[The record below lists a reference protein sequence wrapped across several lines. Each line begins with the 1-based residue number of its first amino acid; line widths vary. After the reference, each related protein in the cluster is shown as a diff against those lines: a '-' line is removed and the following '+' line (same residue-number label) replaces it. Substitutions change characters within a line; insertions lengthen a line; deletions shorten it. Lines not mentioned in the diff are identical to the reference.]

1 MLGSATVMQLFYVTA
16 VGDGIELI
24 RRLPPNSVDALVT
37 DPPAGI
43 SFMNKTWDKPGVLGV
58 SGGAA
63 MPQTTSNRNPSC
75 LVCKGRKRAG
85 AATKPCICPD
95 GPTWNDVAYRL
106 ADRAAF
112 VAFMT
117 SVALEWYRVLKPGAH
132 GFVWA
137 LPRTAHWTTWALE
150 DAGFEIR
157 DKHLHLFGTGFP
169 KGINVGKAI
178 DEKLGAVRQVVGYDA
193 TRARPNRQYRAG
205 AIGTIG
211 GTASGTISDRSDNGA
226 TLTAPATA
234 EAARWEG
241 WNTAMKPA
249 YEEWILIRKPLE
261 GTVVDNVLKYGTG
274 ALNIDG
280 CRLGDGTDVASAAG
294 TRRSGGIM
302 GASSPLGGW
311 RPTPGVGRWPA
322 HLSLDEEAAAM
333 LDAQSGDVGA
343 AAPVRGNEPSAST
356 ANAYNKRK
364 RVKGAFH
371 ADRGGASRFFYVAK
385 APKSDKTSG
394 GLVTND
400 HPCLLP
406 GEVVRTLDGWRPIE
420 SIAAGTQVYAHD
432 GTWRQVTDTSV
443 TPCRGKIVTVSVDG
457 DNRASTVTSNH
468 PLLLWRPTRVG
479 RSLKGGAVV
488 WCPAGEVQVGDYTM
502 TPVHK
507 AGRRHDF
514 TTGWWWALG
523 LWLAEGSVLTPTG
536 YPSFALHA
544 NEGGLVRRL
553 RSEFG
558 ACVKAYR
565 RGNAQTAA
573 ILRKGLVD
581 QWVAWCGRGAL
592 RKRVPAQVW
601 QQESRR
607 QRALLAGYLA
617 GDGCVIDGKPR
628 FKSASEDLAAGMAL
642 LAEACGY
649 NSASYRWDNPIGHRE
664 IMGRRVIDRGHV
676 AVYLYDRVCTRRPR
690 SVTHDGVTYVLRR
703 VRVVASRTYDGP
715 VHNLTVD
722 GAHTFQIRVGMS
734 HNTAKNTELMRW
746 LIRLIT
752 PPGGVVL
759 DSFMGSG
766 STGAACALE
775 GVSFIGF
782 DQNDHYVDDIATPRI
797 AAAYEA
803 IMTGD
808 DAEDTTDIDML
819 APTTIPPF
827 LRWVGGKR
835 RQALDLAAR
844 ATAALKPGGRYI
856 EPFLGSGA
864 VALAMPPGTPML
876 LGDACLPLGYLWWWL
891 QRHPR
896 EIAEYAA
903 GYGLALDQDWNTQEG
918 FNELRQQ
925 HNAQPYS
932 DESWEPSARFL
943 WLTCASFNGVYRES
957 SKGEYNVPW
966 GRRARVSVPTPET
979 LEAVAAHIAQA
990 QVFPGWDFEDVIDQ
1004 ATAGDVVFADSP
1016 YDGPKGQFTSYVKTP
1031 FDADAQLRLMRAA
1044 MRARERGAT
1053 VILTNSDT
1061 VRIRDFYAGWAI
1073 ESALERRPVAA
1084 DPERR
1089 VPAYC
1094 VVISGGPLG

>member
-1 MLGSATVMQLFYVTA
+1 MQLFYITA
-16 VGDGIELI
+16 VGSGLALI
-24 RRLPPNSVDALVT
+24 PRLPSDSIDALVT

-43 SFMNKTWDKPGVLGV
+43 SFMNKAWDKF
-58 SGGAA
+58 
-63 MPQTTSNRNPSC
+63 RE
-75 LVCKGRKRAG
+75 R
-85 AATKPCICPD
+85 D
-95 GPTWNDVAYRL
+95 
-106 ADRAAF
+106 AF
-112 VAFMT
+112 VDFIT
-117 SVALEWYRVLKPGAH
+117 RTALEWYRVLKPGAH
-132 GFVWA
+132 GLVWA

-178 DEKLGAVRQVVGYDA
+178 DEKLGAVRQVV
-193 TRARPNRQYRAG
+193 QYRAG

-211 GTASGTISDRSDNGA
+211 GTASGTVSDRSDNGA

-241 WNTAMKPA
+241 WSTAMKPA

-274 ALNIDG
+274 ALNVDG
-280 CRLGDGTDVASAAG
+280 CRIGYTSDADRASATPQG
-294 TRRSGGIM
+294 RVTSKRSGSV
-302 GASSPLGGW
+302 GAEPDAGRNLARVEFD
-311 RPTPGVGRWPA
+311 RPETTGRWPA
-322 HLSLDEEAAAM
+322 HLSLDDEAAAM

-343 AAPVRGNEPSAST
+343 AAPVQGDEPSAPI

-371 ADRGGASRFFYVAK
+371 ADSGGASRFFYVAK
-385 APKSDKTSG
+385 APKRDKTSG

-400 HPCLLP
+400 HP
-406 GEVVRTLDGWRPIE
+406 
-420 SIAAGTQVYAHD
+420 
-432 GTWRQVTDTSV
+432 
-443 TPCRGKIVTVSVDG
+443 
-457 DNRASTVTSNH
+457 
-468 PLLLWRPTRVG
+468 
-479 RSLKGGAVV
+479 
-488 WCPAGEVQVGDYTM
+488 
-502 TPVHK
+502 
-507 AGRRHDF
+507 
-514 TTGWWWALG
+514 
-523 LWLAEGSVLTPTG
+523 
-536 YPSFALHA
+536 
-544 NEGGLVRRL
+544 
-553 RSEFG
+553 
-558 ACVKAYR
+558 
-565 RGNAQTAA
+565 
-573 ILRKGLVD
+573 
-581 QWVAWCGRGAL
+581 
-592 RKRVPAQVW
+592 
-601 QQESRR
+601 
-607 QRALLAGYLA
+607 
-617 GDGCVIDGKPR
+617 
-628 FKSASEDLAAGMAL
+628 
-642 LAEACGY
+642 
-649 NSASYRWDNPIGHRE
+649 
-664 IMGRRVIDRGHV
+664 
-676 AVYLYDRVCTRRPR
+676 
-690 SVTHDGVTYVLRR
+690 
-703 VRVVASRTYDGP
+703 
-715 VHNLTVD
+715 
-722 GAHTFQIRVGMS
+722 
-734 HNTAKNTELMRW
+734 TAKNTELMRW
-746 LIRLIT
+746 LVRLIT

-775 GVSFIGF
+775 HVSFIGF
-782 DQNDHYVDDIATPRI
+782 DLDAHFVDDIATPRI

-803 IMTGD
+803 TMTGD

-835 RQALDLAAR
+835 RQALDLAVR

-891 QRHPR
+891 QQHPR

-925 HNAQPYS
+925 HNATPYS
-932 DESWEPSARFL
+932 DASWEPSARFL
-943 WLTCASFNGVYRES
+943 WLTSASFNGVYRES

-1004 ATAGDVVFADSP
+1004 AGAGDVVFADSP

-1031 FDADAQLRLMRAA
+1031 FDADAQLRLARAA
-1044 MRARERGAT
+1044 YRARERGAT

-1061 VRIRDFYAGWAI
+1061 VRIRDFYAGWTI

-1084 DPERR
+1084 DPGRR

-1094 VVISGGPLG
+1094 VVISGGPL

>member
-16 VGDGIELI
+16 VGSGLTLI
-24 RRLPPNSVDALVT
+24 PRLPADSIDALVT

-43 SFMNKTWDKPGVLGV
+43 SFMNKAWDKF
-58 SGGAA
+58 
-63 MPQTTSNRNPSC
+63 
-75 LVCKGRKRAG
+75 RARD
-85 AATKPCICPD
+85 T
-95 GPTWNDVAYRL
+95 
-106 ADRAAF
+106 F
-112 VAFMT
+112 VDFIT
-117 SVALEWYRVLKPGAH
+117 RTALEWYRVLKPGAH
-132 GFVWA
+132 GLVWA

-193 TRARPNRQYRAG
+193 TRVRPNRQYRAG

-211 GTASGTISDRSDNGA
+211 GTASGTVSDRSDNGA

-241 WNTAMKPA
+241 WSTAMKPA

-280 CRLGDGTDVASAAG
+280 CRVAVPTDDVSYARNCSGDRGHAG
-294 TRRSGGIM
+294 TRAALKIGTTDIRAGG
-302 GASSPLGGW
+302 GTANAA
-311 RPTPGVGRWPA
+311 GRWPA

-333 LDAQSGDVGA
+333 LDAQSGTLVSGKNT
-343 AAPVRGNEPSAST
+343 V
-356 ANAYNKRK
+356 KRK
-364 RVKGAFH
+364 SSKGTQGNTYAVENRPSGTPMIFYG
-371 ADRGGASRFFYVAK
+371 DQGGASRFFYVAK
-385 APKSDKTSG
+385 APKSDKTAD

-400 HPCLLP
+400 HP
-406 GEVVRTLDGWRPIE
+406 
-420 SIAAGTQVYAHD
+420 
-432 GTWRQVTDTSV
+432 
-443 TPCRGKIVTVSVDG
+443 
-457 DNRASTVTSNH
+457 
-468 PLLLWRPTRVG
+468 
-479 RSLKGGAVV
+479 
-488 WCPAGEVQVGDYTM
+488 
-502 TPVHK
+502 
-507 AGRRHDF
+507 
-514 TTGWWWALG
+514 
-523 LWLAEGSVLTPTG
+523 
-536 YPSFALHA
+536 
-544 NEGGLVRRL
+544 
-553 RSEFG
+553 
-558 ACVKAYR
+558 
-565 RGNAQTAA
+565 
-573 ILRKGLVD
+573 
-581 QWVAWCGRGAL
+581 
-592 RKRVPAQVW
+592 
-601 QQESRR
+601 
-607 QRALLAGYLA
+607 
-617 GDGCVIDGKPR
+617 
-628 FKSASEDLAAGMAL
+628 
-642 LAEACGY
+642 
-649 NSASYRWDNPIGHRE
+649 
-664 IMGRRVIDRGHV
+664 
-676 AVYLYDRVCTRRPR
+676 
-690 SVTHDGVTYVLRR
+690 
-703 VRVVASRTYDGP
+703 
-715 VHNLTVD
+715 
-722 GAHTFQIRVGMS
+722 
-734 HNTAKNTELMRW
+734 TAKNTELMRW
-746 LIRLIT
+746 LVRLIT

-803 IMTGD
+803 TMTGD

-1004 ATAGDVVFADSP
+1004 ASAGDVVFADSP

-1044 MRARERGAT
+1044 TRARERGAT

-1061 VRIRDFYAGWAI
+1061 VRIRDFYAGWTI

>member
-16 VGDGIELI
+16 VGSGLTLI
-24 RRLPPNSVDALVT
+24 PRLPADSIDALVT

-43 SFMNKTWDKPGVLGV
+43 SFMNKAWDKF
-58 SGGAA
+58 
-63 MPQTTSNRNPSC
+63 
-75 LVCKGRKRAG
+75 RARD
-85 AATKPCICPD
+85 T
-95 GPTWNDVAYRL
+95 
-106 ADRAAF
+106 F
-112 VAFMT
+112 VDFIT
-117 SVALEWYRVLKPGAH
+117 RTALEWYRVLKPGAH

-178 DEKLGAVRQVVGYDA
+178 DEKLGA
-193 TRARPNRQYRAG
+193 
-205 AIGTIG
+205 
-211 GTASGTISDRSDNGA
+211 
-226 TLTAPATA
+226 A

-280 CRLGDGTDVASAAG
+280 CRIAHASADDLATSLAKNPG
-294 TRRSGGIM
+294 RKDLVTSDVYGG
-302 GASSPLGGW
+302 A
-311 RPTPGVGRWPA
+311 RPQQSVNQAGRWPA

-333 LDAQSGDVGA
+333 LDAQSGGVGA
-343 AAPVRGNEPSAST
+343 AAPVRGDEPSAPI

-371 ADRGGASRFFYVAK
+371 ADSGGASRFFYVAK
-385 APKSDKTSG
+385 APKSDKTAD

-400 HPCLLP
+400 HP
-406 GEVVRTLDGWRPIE
+406 
-420 SIAAGTQVYAHD
+420 
-432 GTWRQVTDTSV
+432 
-443 TPCRGKIVTVSVDG
+443 
-457 DNRASTVTSNH
+457 
-468 PLLLWRPTRVG
+468 
-479 RSLKGGAVV
+479 
-488 WCPAGEVQVGDYTM
+488 
-502 TPVHK
+502 
-507 AGRRHDF
+507 
-514 TTGWWWALG
+514 
-523 LWLAEGSVLTPTG
+523 
-536 YPSFALHA
+536 
-544 NEGGLVRRL
+544 
-553 RSEFG
+553 
-558 ACVKAYR
+558 
-565 RGNAQTAA
+565 
-573 ILRKGLVD
+573 
-581 QWVAWCGRGAL
+581 
-592 RKRVPAQVW
+592 
-601 QQESRR
+601 
-607 QRALLAGYLA
+607 
-617 GDGCVIDGKPR
+617 
-628 FKSASEDLAAGMAL
+628 
-642 LAEACGY
+642 
-649 NSASYRWDNPIGHRE
+649 
-664 IMGRRVIDRGHV
+664 
-676 AVYLYDRVCTRRPR
+676 
-690 SVTHDGVTYVLRR
+690 
-703 VRVVASRTYDGP
+703 
-715 VHNLTVD
+715 
-722 GAHTFQIRVGMS
+722 
-734 HNTAKNTELMRW
+734 TAKNTELMRW
-746 LIRLIT
+746 LVRLIT

-775 GVSFIGF
+775 HVSFIGF
-782 DQNDHYVDDIATPRI
+782 DLDNHFVDDIATPRI

-803 IMTGD
+803 TMTGD

-844 ATAALKPGGRYI
+844 AIAALKPGGRYI

-864 VALAMPPGTPML
+864 VALAMPSGTPML

-891 QRHPR
+891 QQHPR

-903 GYGLALDQDWNTQEG
+903 GYGLTLDQDWNTQEG

-966 GRRARVSVPTPET
+966 GRRVRVSVPTPET

-1061 VRIRDFYAGWAI
+1061 VRIRDFYAGWTI

>member
-1 MLGSATVMQLFYVTA
+1 
-16 VGDGIELI
+16 
-24 RRLPPNSVDALVT
+24 
-37 DPPAGI
+37 
-43 SFMNKTWDKPGVLGV
+43 
-58 SGGAA
+58 
-63 MPQTTSNRNPSC
+63 
-75 LVCKGRKRAG
+75 
-85 AATKPCICPD
+85 
-95 GPTWNDVAYRL
+95 
-106 ADRAAF
+106 
-112 VAFMT
+112 
-117 SVALEWYRVLKPGAH
+117 
-132 GFVWA
+132 
-137 LPRTAHWTTWALE
+137 
-150 DAGFEIR
+150 
-157 DKHLHLFGTGFP
+157 
-169 KGINVGKAI
+169 
-178 DEKLGAVRQVVGYDA
+178 
-193 TRARPNRQYRAG
+193 
-205 AIGTIG
+205 
-211 GTASGTISDRSDNGA
+211 
-226 TLTAPATA
+226 
-234 EAARWEG
+234 
-241 WNTAMKPA
+241 
-249 YEEWILIRKPLE
+249 
-261 GTVVDNVLKYGTG
+261 
-274 ALNIDG
+274 
-280 CRLGDGTDVASAAG
+280 
-294 TRRSGGIM
+294 
-302 GASSPLGGW
+302 
-311 RPTPGVGRWPA
+311 
-322 HLSLDEEAAAM
+322 M

-343 AAPVRGNEPSAST
+343 AAPVQGDEPSAPI

-400 HPCLLP
+400 HP
-406 GEVVRTLDGWRPIE
+406 
-420 SIAAGTQVYAHD
+420 
-432 GTWRQVTDTSV
+432 
-443 TPCRGKIVTVSVDG
+443 
-457 DNRASTVTSNH
+457 
-468 PLLLWRPTRVG
+468 
-479 RSLKGGAVV
+479 
-488 WCPAGEVQVGDYTM
+488 
-502 TPVHK
+502 
-507 AGRRHDF
+507 
-514 TTGWWWALG
+514 
-523 LWLAEGSVLTPTG
+523 
-536 YPSFALHA
+536 
-544 NEGGLVRRL
+544 
-553 RSEFG
+553 
-558 ACVKAYR
+558 
-565 RGNAQTAA
+565 
-573 ILRKGLVD
+573 
-581 QWVAWCGRGAL
+581 
-592 RKRVPAQVW
+592 
-601 QQESRR
+601 
-607 QRALLAGYLA
+607 
-617 GDGCVIDGKPR
+617 
-628 FKSASEDLAAGMAL
+628 
-642 LAEACGY
+642 
-649 NSASYRWDNPIGHRE
+649 
-664 IMGRRVIDRGHV
+664 
-676 AVYLYDRVCTRRPR
+676 
-690 SVTHDGVTYVLRR
+690 
-703 VRVVASRTYDGP
+703 
-715 VHNLTVD
+715 
-722 GAHTFQIRVGMS
+722 
-734 HNTAKNTELMRW
+734 TAKNTELMRW
-746 LIRLIT
+746 LVRLIT

-775 GVSFIGF
+775 HVSFIGF
-782 DQNDHYVDDIATPRI
+782 DLDAHFVDDIATPRI

-864 VALAMPPGTPML
+864 VALAMPPETPML

-990 QVFPGWDFEDVIDQ
+990 QIFPGWDFEDVIDQ

-1061 VRIRDFYAGWAI
+1061 VRIRDFYAGWTI

>member
-1 MLGSATVMQLFYVTA
+1 MQLFYVTA

-117 SVALEWYRVLKPGAH
+117 TVALGWYRVLKPGAH
-132 GFVWA
+132 GLVWA

-157 DKHLHLFGTGFP
+157 DKHLHLFGCLTDDAEVLTPTGWVRGVDIKTGDVVAQWDATSNAITLAPVAEIFRAPWSGHLVHLRNADTDQLVTPNHRVFYRKGLWQRWSAYCVEEAAAITQRSPIRLPLAGLHDGRGVGGEDYAALLGWVWTDGGFDAPGGGVGVRIYQSSVNQANVDTIDALLTRLGAHRRYSYQRTYTSRHRGPQVYDAITWFISGPLARRIRADLPGKHPTYALLWSMSLSEKRAFLAAALRGDGTQRSATGSWAFEQKDPNDREWFVTLLSLVGWRGCNYTRTMRDGGAVSVTQHGDTTLNPTQLGKTAAYVGDVWCVRVPSGAFVARRNGQIFITGNSGFP
-169 KGINVGKAI
+169 KGTNVGKAI
-178 DEKLGAVRQVVGYDA
+178 DEKLGA
-193 TRARPNRQYRAG
+193 
-205 AIGTIG
+205 
-211 GTASGTISDRSDNGA
+211 
-226 TLTAPATA
+226 A

-241 WNTAMKPA
+241 WNTTMKPA

-274 ALNIDG
+274 AMNIDG
-280 CRLGDGTDVASAAG
+280 CRV
-294 TRRSGGIM
+294 
-302 GASSPLGGW
+302 GASKNVPSSGARARVGQVAKGDE
-311 RPTPGVGRWPA
+311 RARSMDEPGKNPNIGRWPA
-322 HLSLDEEAAAM
+322 HLSLDEETATM

-343 AAPVRGNEPSAST
+343 AAPVRGDEPSAST

-364 RVKGAFH
+364 RVKGKFH
-371 ADRGGASRFFYVAK
+371 ADSGGASRFFYVAK
-385 APKSDKTSG
+385 APKSDKTAG
-394 GLVTND
+394 GLVEND
-400 HPCLLP
+400 H
-406 GEVVRTLDGWRPIE
+406 
-420 SIAAGTQVYAHD
+420 A
-432 GTWRQVTDTSV
+432 
-443 TPCRGKIVTVSVDG
+443 TV
-457 DNRASTVTSNH
+457 
-468 PLLLWRPTRVG
+468 
-479 RSLKGGAVV
+479 
-488 WCPAGEVQVGDYTM
+488 
-502 TPVHK
+502 
-507 AGRRHDF
+507 
-514 TTGWWWALG
+514 
-523 LWLAEGSVLTPTG
+523 
-536 YPSFALHA
+536 
-544 NEGGLVRRL
+544 
-553 RSEFG
+553 
-558 ACVKAYR
+558 
-565 RGNAQTAA
+565 
-573 ILRKGLVD
+573 
-581 QWVAWCGRGAL
+581 
-592 RKRVPAQVW
+592 
-601 QQESRR
+601 
-607 QRALLAGYLA
+607 
-617 GDGCVIDGKPR
+617 
-628 FKSASEDLAAGMAL
+628 
-642 LAEACGY
+642 
-649 NSASYRWDNPIGHRE
+649 
-664 IMGRRVIDRGHV
+664 
-676 AVYLYDRVCTRRPR
+676 
-690 SVTHDGVTYVLRR
+690 
-703 VRVVASRTYDGP
+703 
-715 VHNLTVD
+715 
-722 GAHTFQIRVGMS
+722 
-734 HNTAKNTELMRW
+734 KNTELMRW
-746 LIRLIT
+746 LVRLIT

-775 GVSFIGF
+775 GASFIGF
-782 DQNDHYVDDIATPRI
+782 DQNAHYVDDIATPRVT
-797 AAAYEA
+797 AAYKDT
-803 IMTGD
+803 MTGD

-844 ATAALKPGGRYI
+844 VTAALKPGGRYI

-864 VALAMPPGTPML
+864 VALAMPAGTPML

-891 QRHPR
+891 QQHPR

-903 GYGLALDQDWNTQEG
+903 GYGLTLDQDWNTQDG
-918 FNELRQQ
+918 FNELRRL
-925 HNAQPYS
+925 HNATPYS

-943 WLTCASFNGVYRES
+943 WLTSASFNGVYRES
-957 SKGEYNVPW
+957 SAGEYNVPW
-966 GRRARVSVPTPET
+966 GRRMRISVPAPET

-990 QVFPGWDFEDVIDQ
+990 QIFPGWDFEDVIDQ

-1031 FDADAQLRLMRAA
+1031 FDADAQLRLARAA
-1044 MRARERGAT
+1044 YRARERGAT

-1061 VRIRDFYAGWAI
+1061 VRIRDFYAGWTI

>member
-16 VGDGIELI
+16 VGSGLTLI
-24 RRLPPNSVDALVT
+24 PRLPADSIDALVT

-58 SGGAA
+58 SGGVA

-85 AATKPCICPD
+85 LATKPCVCPD

-132 GFVWA
+132 GLVWA

-178 DEKLGAVRQVVGYDA
+178 DEKLGA
-193 TRARPNRQYRAG
+193 
-205 AIGTIG
+205 
-211 GTASGTISDRSDNGA
+211 
-226 TLTAPATA
+226 A

-302 GASSPLGGW
+302 GASSPRGGW
-311 RPTPGVGRWPA
+311 QPTPGVGRWPA

-333 LDAQSGDVGA
+333 LDAQSGVLKSGLMRAGTPRPRAGVVYGNLAGA
-343 AAPVRGNEPSAST
+343 ATTVDTR
-356 ANAYNKRK
+356 
-364 RVKGAFH
+364 
-371 ADRGGASRFFYVAK
+371 ADSGGASRFFYVAK

-432 GTWRQVTDTSV
+432 GTWRRVVDTSV
-443 TPCRGKIVTVSVDG
+443 APCHGEVVTVGVDG
-457 DNRASTVTSNH
+457 DNRTSTVTSNH

-479 RSLKGGAVV
+479 RSLMGGVV
-488 WCPAGEVQVGDYTM
+488 AWHQAGEVQVGDYTM

-507 AGRRHDF
+507 VGRRRDF
-514 TTGWWWALG
+514 TINWWWALG

-536 YPSFALHA
+536 YPSFTLHA
-544 NEGGLVRRL
+544 KEGGLVKRL

-558 ACVKAYR
+558 VCVKTYR
-565 RGNAQTAA
+565 RGNAQTVV
-573 ILRKGLVD
+573 ILRKDLVD
-581 QWVAWCGRGAL
+581 RWVDWCGRGAL
-592 RKRVPAQVW
+592 HKRVPAQVW
-601 QQESRR
+601 QQEPQR
-607 QRALLAGYLA
+607 QRALLTGYLA
-617 GDGCVIDGKPR
+617 GDGCVINSKPR

-649 NSASYRWDNPIGHRE
+649 NSASYRWDNPTGRRE
-664 IMGRRVIDRGHV
+664 IMGRQVIDRGHV
-676 AVYLYDRVCTRRPR
+676 AVYLYDRACTRRPR
-690 SVTHDGVTYVLRR
+690 SVIHAGTTYVLRR
-703 VRVVASRTYDGP
+703 VRTVARRLYDGP

-746 LIRLIT
+746 LVRLIT

-803 IMTGD
+803 TMTGD

-844 ATAALKPGGRYI
+844 VTAALKPGGRYI